1 MPTLNAPRRRALVVL
16 CLVSL
21 VLPLPPLGAQAPPQ
35 AAKAEVRVAVI
46 LGNAPAGTDE
56 PTSAQTARCLKGFEL
71 YKNGTVNK
79 LLVTGGFTRD
89 YISEARMMTI
99 ALVTYGVPAGD
110 IVEDEMAATTVE
122 NGLFAARLFAERGWP
137 KTGMLVSQKF
147 HLPRAGG
154 IFKENGF
161 QVQDAPAAD
170 AAAAPDDFAAVLDPK
185 EGAGVKA
192 NPSDLIVVYEPF
204 ASTDPMPW
212 PTPQLARRLRIAAA
226 LYHKKIA
233 PMIVLYNDR
242 YTRGPVNI
250 AQMMKIGLLS
260 LGVPA
265 ANVKA
270 IGRGE
275 FRRLADVAKAYAD
288 KSATVLTSA
297 VGGDHLAPEA
307 APKWK
312 VVFVE

>member
-1 MPTLNAPRRRALVVL
+1 MRMARPARTRLFIFA
-16 CLVSL
+16 SL
-21 VLPLPPLGAQAPPQ
+21 VLLVLPFAGPGAQAPPQ
-35 AAKAEVRVAVI
+35 AAKADVRVGII

-56 PTSAQTARCLKGFEL
+56 PTPMQTARCLKAYEL

-99 ALVTYGVPAGD
+99 ALVTYGVAPGD
-110 IVEDEMAATTVE
+110 IVEDELASSTVE
-122 NGLFAARLFAERGWP
+122 NGLFAARIFEARGWP
-137 KTGMLVSQKF
+137 KTGMLISQKF

-161 QVQDAPAAD
+161 QLQDAPAAD
-170 AAAAPDDFAAVLDPK
+170 AAAAPEDFAFVLDPK
-185 EGAGVKA
+185 APAGIKA
-192 NPSDLIVVYEPF
+192 EPSDLIVVYEPF
-204 ASTDPMPW
+204 NSPDAMSW
-212 PTPQLARRLRIAAA
+212 PTPQMARRLRLAAA
-226 LYHKKIA
+226 LYHAKTA
-233 PMIVLYNDR
+233 PTIVLYNDR
-242 YTRGPVNI
+242 YTRGPVNL

-265 ANVKA
+265 ANVKVVA
-270 IGRGE
+270 RGE
-275 FRRLADVAKAYAD
+275 YRRLADLAKANAD
-288 KSATVLTSA
+288 KSATVLTTA
-297 VGGDHLAPEA
+297 TGGEHLPPEA